1 MKNFKKICF
10 SLLVVFLLVFSV
22 PSILPFSDD
31 SISVEAATK
40 PKLNK
45 KTATLIKGQTL
56 TLKVSG
62 TKTKVKWSSSNKKVA
77 NVNSKGKIVA
87 KSKGVCN
94 ITAKVGKNTLKCKL
108 SVETPTI
115 NKKSIK
121 IKVGSSYTL
130 KLKGTKQKITW
141 SSSNKNIAT
150 VNSKGLVKGKK
161 AGKCII
167 TAKINKKKYTC
178 SVIVSAS
185 TVPISTFKIDSC
197 LSVVENDYSS
207 IDYTISPS
215 NATNKTISWKS
226 SDNSIATV
234 SSSGLVHGIKPGT
247 VKITATCGNYT
258 DTCIVDVLMD
268 YEYAESL
275 LSYNSYIINNHD
287 QSGVLIIVKNNYHSP
302 ICLETKCSF
311 YNSSNELIGIS
322 SDDSDTHNYRF
333 ENGSECALFLSGPP
347 TENYVIDFKVSKPFR
362 FGNANAISTTS
373 KEYSSYILT
382 TAKNESNPHSEF
394 TYVAIVFYKNNTP
407 IGYNANYAD
416 TKFIGASDELKFY
429 FPKDVNNNTIIPDSY
444 KLYVNCSMSN

>member
-94 ITAKVGKNTLKCKL
+94 ITAKVGKNTL
-108 SVETPTI
+108 
-115 NKKSIK
+115 
-121 IKVGSSYTL
+121 
-130 KLKGTKQKITW
+130 
-141 SSSNKNIAT
+141 
-150 VNSKGLVKGKK
+150 
-161 AGKCII
+161 
-167 TAKINKKKYTC
+167 
-178 SVIVSAS
+178 
-185 TVPISTFKIDSC
+185 
-197 LSVVENDYSS
+197 
-207 IDYTISPS
+207 
-215 NATNKTISWKS
+215 
-226 SDNSIATV
+226 
-234 SSSGLVHGIKPGT
+234 
-247 VKITATCGNYT
+247 
-258 DTCIVDVLMD
+258 
-268 YEYAESL
+268 
-275 LSYNSYIINNHD
+275 
-287 QSGVLIIVKNNYHSP
+287 
-302 ICLETKCSF
+302 
-311 YNSSNELIGIS
+311 
-322 SDDSDTHNYRF
+322 
-333 ENGSECALFLSGPP
+333 
-347 TENYVIDFKVSKPFR
+347 
-362 FGNANAISTTS
+362 
-373 KEYSSYILT
+373 
-382 TAKNESNPHSEF
+382 F